1 MSQGLPLR
9 EDVPISETWDLTD
22 LFKDDQ
28 QYYESIDALVQQAN
42 QFHHTYAT
50 TLNSIEQ
57 INTALAELEN
67 ILIALDRLSNYAELR
82 LSVDTSNIEAQVL
95 SAKLSTTYGKIVSQ
109 LSFVE
114 SEILELPEEI
124 LQQLEK
130 SCPYQHYIKQL
141 IKQKPFQLSV
151 LVEQLLAILSPTLNS
166 PYDLYGTTKM
176 LDIHSIHLNMMVRR
190 TLSTMLRLK
199 MIMKIIKILSLD
211 VKVSKSF
218 SDGFENISILPRLHI
233 ICKYNKKKLKLI
245 YVGLNRS
252 SIIYYIVKK

>member
-9 EDVPISETWDLTD
+9 EDVPVSETWDLVD

-124 LQQLEK
+124 LQQLEE

-141 IKQKPFQLSV
+141 
-151 LVEQLLAILSPTLNS
+151 
-166 PYDLYGTTKM
+166 
-176 LDIHSIHLNMMVRR
+176 MMVQR

-211 VKVSKSF
+211 VKVSNRLAM
-218 SDGFENISILPRLHI
+218 GFENISILPRLHI

-245 YVGLNRS
+245 YVDLNQS

>member
-1 MSQGLPLR
+1 MSQGLLLR
-9 EDVPISETWDLTD
+9 EDVPVSETWDLVD

-114 SEILELPEEI
+114 SEILELTVN
-124 LQQLEK
+124 K
-130 SCPYQHYIKQL
+130 TK
-141 IKQKPFQLSV
+141 
-151 LVEQLLAILSPTLNS
+151 AIP
-166 PYDLYGTTKM
+166 
-176 LDIHSIHLNMMVRR
+176 
-190 TLSTMLRLK
+190 
-199 MIMKIIKILSLD
+199 
-211 VKVSKSF
+211 
-218 SDGFENISILPRLHI
+218 I
-233 ICKYNKKKLKLI
+233 IC
-245 YVGLNRS
+245 VGRT
-252 SIIYYIVKK
+252 SISNFITYAKQSLRFIRHDKNARYYIRFI

>member
-1 MSQGLPLR
+1 MEIVTLSFQETKLCIMNVLYQRSDYMSQGLPLR
-9 EDVPISETWDLTD
+9 EDVPVSETWDLVD

-109 LSFVE
+109 LSFVR
-114 SEILELPEEI
+114 
-124 LQQLEK
+124 
-130 SCPYQHYIKQL
+130 
-141 IKQKPFQLSV
+141 
-151 LVEQLLAILSPTLNS
+151 
-166 PYDLYGTTKM
+166 
-176 LDIHSIHLNMMVRR
+176 VRN
-190 TLSTMLRLK
+190 T
-199 MIMKIIKILSLD
+199 
-211 VKVSKSF
+211 
-218 SDGFENISILPRLHI
+218 
-233 ICKYNKKKLKLI
+233 
-245 YVGLNRS
+245 
-252 SIIYYIVKK
+252 

>member
-9 EDVPISETWDLTD
+9 EDVPVSETWDLVD

-114 SEILELPEEI
+114 
-124 LQQLEK
+124 
-130 SCPYQHYIKQL
+130 
-141 IKQKPFQLSV
+141 
-151 LVEQLLAILSPTLNS
+151 
-166 PYDLYGTTKM
+166 
-176 LDIHSIHLNMMVRR
+176 
-190 TLSTMLRLK
+190 
-199 MIMKIIKILSLD
+199 
-211 VKVSKSF
+211 
-218 SDGFENISILPRLHI
+218 
-233 ICKYNKKKLKLI
+233 
-245 YVGLNRS
+245 
-252 SIIYYIVKK
+252 

>member
-1 MSQGLPLR
+1 ML
-9 EDVPISETWDLTD
+9 
-22 LFKDDQ
+22 KDDQ

-42 QFHHTYAT
+42 QFDHTYAT

-82 LSVDTSNIEAQVL
+82 LSVDTSNIKARL

-124 LQQLEK
+124 LQQLEE

-141 IKQKPFQLSV
+141 IKQKPFQLS
-151 LVEQLLAILSPTLNS
+151 
-166 PYDLYGTTKM
+166 
-176 LDIHSIHLNMMVRR
+176 RR
-190 TLSTMLRLK
+190 
-199 MIMKIIKILSLD
+199 
-211 VKVSKSF
+211 
-218 SDGFENISILPRLHI
+218 
-233 ICKYNKKKLKLI
+233 
-245 YVGLNRS
+245 
-252 SIIYYIVKK
+252 

>member
-9 EDVPISETWDLTD
+9 EDVPVSETWDLVD

-124 LQQLEK
+124 LQQLEE

-141 IKQKPFQLSV
+141 IKQKPFQLSAS
-151 LVEQLLAILSPTLNS
+151 VEQVLATLSPTLNS

-176 LDIHSIHLNMMVRR
+176 RQLHSIHLNMMVQR

-211 VKVSKSF
+211 VKVSNRLAM
-218 SDGFENISILPRLHI
+218 GFENISILPRLHI

-245 YVGLNRS
+245 YVDLNQS

>member
-9 EDVPISETWDLTD
+9 EDVPVSETWDLVD

-124 LQQLEK
+124 LQQLEE
-130 SCPYQHYIKQL
+130 S
-141 IKQKPFQLSV
+141 
-151 LVEQLLAILSPTLNS
+151 
-166 PYDLYGTTKM
+166 
-176 LDIHSIHLNMMVRR
+176 
-190 TLSTMLRLK
+190 LRFIRHDK
-199 MIMKIIKILSLD
+199 
-211 VKVSKSF
+211 
-218 SDGFENISILPRLHI
+218 NAR
-233 ICKYNKKKLKLI
+233 
-245 YVGLNRS
+245 
-252 SIIYYIVKK
+252 YYIRFI